1 MVIVVLPPQVEEC
14 RNHSCKICAIHREKL
29 EIEKKEDS
37 LEKWTIVVTCMY
49 HCSDRLMVTLAVF
62 LNLTLMSQNE

>member
-1 MVIVVLPPQVEEC
+1 MVIAVLPPRVEEC

-49 HCSDRLMVTLAVF
+49 HCSDPQMEIVVISLEQSLILR
-62 LNLTLMSQNE
+62 NE